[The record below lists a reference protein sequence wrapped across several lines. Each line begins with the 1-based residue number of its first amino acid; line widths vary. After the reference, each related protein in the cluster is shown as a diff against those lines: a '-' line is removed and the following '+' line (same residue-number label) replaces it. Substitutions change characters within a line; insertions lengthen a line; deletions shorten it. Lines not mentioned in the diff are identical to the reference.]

1 MKYLKDLEKEFWNGK
16 KEQSYDSSALNDE
29 DWVTYYNSFRDS
41 LIGEEDYPVS
51 YTHLDVYKRQGT
63 GSEEI
68 VSRCEACNR
77 AFCGGWILL
86 RY

>member
-41 LIGEEDYPVS
+41 LIGEEDYQ
-51 YTHLDVYKRQGT
+51 LIGK
-63 GSEEI
+63 
-68 VSRCEACNR
+68 
-77 AFCGGWILL
+77 
-86 RY
+86 